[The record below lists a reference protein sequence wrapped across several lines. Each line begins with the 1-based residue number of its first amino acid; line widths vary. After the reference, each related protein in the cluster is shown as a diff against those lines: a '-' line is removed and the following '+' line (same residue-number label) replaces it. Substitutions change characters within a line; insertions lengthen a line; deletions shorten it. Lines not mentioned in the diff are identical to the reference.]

1 MAGGK
6 GTRLNLDIEKPLLP
20 ILKKPMI
27 DYIVEALLKSNI
39 NNIYIAVSKNTPK
52 TEEYLAKKYKD
63 NINIHLIKTS
73 GIDYIHDLNECISYF
88 SEPFMVISC
97 DIPTIKPKTINKIIN
112 YYYIIKSKTNNL
124 ESLCVAIE
132 KDAYPGNPSI
142 VLNGYIPSGINILS
156 PKYGEQREELYII
169 DEPILN
175 INTLED
181 KNLVESYW
189 NKKNNNK

>member
-1 MAGGK
+1 MDALIMAGGK
-6 GTRLNLDIEKPLLP
+6 GTRLNLAIEKPLLP

-27 DYIVEALLKSNI
+27 DYVIEALLKSNI
-39 NNIYIAVSKNTPK
+39 NNIYIAVSKNTSK
-52 TEEYLAKKYKD
+52 TEEYLAKKYDDK
-63 NINIHLIKTS
+63 NIHLIKTL
-73 GIDYIHDLNECISYF
+73 GIDYVHDLNECIVYF
-88 SEPFMVISC
+88 SEPFMVLSC
-97 DIPTIKPKTINKIIN
+97 DIPTIKSKTINKIIN
-112 YYYIIKSKTNNL
+112 QYHSIKSKITNL

-142 VLNGYIPSGINILS
+142 VLNGYVPLGINILS

-181 KNLVESYW
+181 RNLVE
-189 NKKNNNK
+189 NQLLE